1 MEKKHNYTLD
11 FLRGLAAIFVALFH
25 FTNGSGYLRDTNA
38 LKQIGKWGYLGV
50 EVFFVISG
58 FIIPLSMFRNN
69 YSISKFKTFILK
81 RIIRIEP
88 PYIITIL
95 LVLVL
100 NYVSS
105 LSPYYKGKGFVFDF
119 YTASSILSHI
129 GYLTELVNFKWI
141 NPVFWTLGIE
151 FQYYLF
157 IALYFLLITH
167 SRLFI
172 RIGSIVILLILSLII
187 VDTRLLFHYLPLFT
201 PGIICFLYTSKKLS
215 RSWLI
220 FLILLNVVVGVI
232 CNGFPSIIACCIAFA
247 FIFLVDISKRKVFA
261 FLGNISFSLYLIHVP
276 LCMRLL
282 NLSENFIKGE
292 MARSLFV
299 FSLLF
304 IAILIAHIFYKFIE
318 KPFLIK
324 SKNLVY

>member
-25 FTNGSGYLRDTNA
+25 FTNGSAYLRDTNA
-38 LKQIGKWGYLGV
+38 LKQVGKWGYLGV

-58 FIIPLSMFRNN
+58 FIIPLSMVKNN

-95 LVLVL
+95 LVLIL

-105 LSPYYKGKGFVFDF
+105 LSPYYKGTGFIFNF
-119 YTASSILSHI
+119 YTVSSILSHI
-129 GYLTELVNFKWI
+129 GYLTELVNFKWL

-167 SRLFI
+167 DLLFI
-172 RIGSIVILLILSLII
+172 RIASILLLLILSLII
-187 VDTRLLFHYLPLFT
+187 VDRRLLFHYLPLFT
-201 PGIICFLYTSKKLS
+201 PGIICFLYQLKKLS
-215 RSWLI
+215 KSWLI
-220 FLILLNVVVGVI
+220 VLILLNVIVGVI
-232 CNGFPSIIACCIAFA
+232 SNGFPSIVACCIAFT
-247 FIFLVDISKRKVFA
+247 FIFWVNISKRKVVA

-276 LCMRLL
+276 TCMRLL

-292 MARSLFV
+292 VARSAFV
-299 FSLLF
+299 ISLLF
-304 IAILIAHIFYKFIE
+304 IAVLIAHIFYKFVE

-324 SKNLVY
+324 SKSLIY